1 MDDEAR
7 QRVRMY
13 ERSKLRWYFAI
24 AEFDSAATAGRVYAE
39 CDGHEFEESAITFD
53 LRFVPDSEVLEGR
66 EVRATCC
73 AGELCHCFY
82 RCLRWT
88 RAVWC
93 VLRAVTLI

>member
-24 AEFDSAATAGRVYAE
+24 AEFDSPATAGRVYSE

-53 LRFVPDSEVLEGR
+53 LRFVPDGEAFAGHEVSS
-66 EVRATCC
+66 AC
-73 AGELCHCFY
+73 
-82 RCLRWT
+82 
-88 RAVWC
+88 C
-93 VLRAVTLI
+93 VLR